1 MRLDT
6 WYIAIR
12 NWSSGL
18 PLLHFLPCDKNRLL
32 TGVQPLQVCDH
43 RRRGCFN
50 FVSIILVLWIGSK
63 GVWGQTSKCTYGS
76 SYSLS
81 PPEHLYRS

>member
-18 PLLHFLPCDKNRLL
+18 PLLHFLPRDKNSLL

-43 RRRGCFN
+43 RRRGCF
-50 FVSIILVLWIGSK
+50 
-63 GVWGQTSKCTYGS
+63 
-76 SYSLS
+76 
-81 PPEHLYRS
+81 